1 MAESGGD
8 SVELGVVHSKGI
20 NRRTKK
26 KKKEKRA
33 RKIGQRWRRVT
44 AMGVDGT
51 ELLSS
56 WVQTVQE
63 VSGGA
68 IMCPDV

>member
-26 KKKEKRA
+26 KRKRA

-56 WVQTVQE
+56 WVQTDQE